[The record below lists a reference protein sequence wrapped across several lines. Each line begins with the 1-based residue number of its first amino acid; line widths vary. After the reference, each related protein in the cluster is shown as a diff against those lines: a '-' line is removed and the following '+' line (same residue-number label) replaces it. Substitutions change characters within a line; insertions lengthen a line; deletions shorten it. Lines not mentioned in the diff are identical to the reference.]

1 MRCFLAGTTLL
12 LAREVARHG
21 DPALDP
27 AYRLSIVVGLVL
39 TFALGATA
47 GASMAA

>member
-1 MRCFLAGTTLL
+1 
-12 LAREVARHG
+12 VARHG

-27 AYRLSIVVGLVL
+27 TYRLSIVVDLLL

-47 GASMAA
+47 GAYMAA